1 MMMAGVD
8 WIGPTTL
15 HGGRISVDRVRRV
28 ISVNQPTVAAAAAMQ

>member
-15 HGGRISVDRVRRV
+15 HGGISVDTVRRV